1 MEGAIE
7 LVLIQR
13 VVVVGR
19 DGGAEA
25 CVGRGRD
32 GTGSGKHFQR
42 LLHHE
47 SLLKIAYRLRMPI
60 MVSTLRHSD
69 GPKEGAAGSGDE
81 KRKYIWEFSVSAGHF
96 FNG

>member
-25 CVGRGRD
+25 CVGRGCD
-32 GTGSGKHFQR
+32 GTGDGTGGGKHLQR
-42 LLHHE
+42 FLHHE
-47 SLLKIAYRLRMPI
+47 SLLEIAYRLRRPM
-60 MVSTLRHSD
+60 MVAAFGHSD
-69 GPKEGAAGSGDE
+69 GPKE
-81 KRKYIWEFSVSAGHF
+81 
-96 FNG
+96 